1 MPSITLRR
9 LTADD
14 YGAILPLWQRAGL
27 DSIRPQGRDSR
38 EAFADQLACGQ
49 VVLGLEDA
57 QAGKLVACVVITDDT
72 RKGWINRLAVD
83 PEYRRH
89 GLAARLIAEAE
100 NALRARGFKIFCALI
115 ESENTASLKLF
126 QREKYKAHDIVY
138 VSKRDGE
145 DV

>member
-14 YGAILPLWQRAGL
+14 YDAILLLWQRAGL

-38 EAFADQLACGQ
+38 EAFADQLARGQ

-57 QAGKLVACVVITDDT
+57 HAGKLVACVVITDDT

-100 NALRARGFKIFCALI
+100 NDLRARGFKIFGALI
-115 ESENTASLKLF
+115 ESENIASLKLL